1 MNKLVVGLISKP
13 DKMLVVDML
22 LSSGV
27 RTKELANLVE
37 ANIDYSKGI
46 ALIKNTKNCPK
57 IYVQYSPRGIFEG
70 ITFINSGILYIITH
84 T

>member
-27 RTKELANLVE
+27 RRKELANLVD
-37 ANIDYSKGI
+37 ANIDYKKGI
-46 ALIKNTKNCPK
+46 ALIQNTKNYHDRWISLGKDICE
-57 IYVQYSPRGIFEG
+57 SM
-70 ITFINSGILYIITH
+70 
-84 T
+84 